1 MCLVAR
7 VVSYDGKRLNLDGPR
22 CPALALNAKVG
33 PKRPATNRSAA
44 ADCRKARPAVS

>member
-1 MCLVAR
+1 MYLVTR
-7 VVSYDGKRLNLDGPR
+7 VVSYDRKRLNLDGPQ
-22 CPALALNAKVG
+22 CPGLALNANVG